1 MSGCTRV
8 AAVLVLALAVAPASA
23 AQQPTDPDLVRLVQD
38 YTGLYTRGTLASW
51 SRLFDSSF
59 TSLSTNADGTV
70 TLRRLEEFLD
80 AQQRGFATAR
90 DLREELENVRVEQH
104 GRLASVWA
112 DFVFHYEGRARRGR
126 LVLLAAQAT
135 DGWRFHSLMFS
146 YDRQP

>member
-1 MSGCTRV
+1 MFRRMPEI
-8 AAVLVLALAVAPASA
+8 ALLCLGALSPAGIA
-23 AQQPTDPDLVRLVQD
+23 AQQQPDPDLVRLVQE
-38 YTGLYTRGTLASW
+38 YTGLYTRGTFVGW

-70 TLRRLEEFLD
+70 TLRTLGEFLD

-90 DLREELENVRVEQH
+90 DMREELENVRIEQH

-112 DFVFHYEGRARRGR
+112 DFVFYYEGRARRGR

-135 DGWRFHSLMFS
+135 GGWRFHSLMFS
-146 YDRQP
+146 YNR